1 MKKLLNRI
9 SALTDQE
16 HRKLLYIGI
25 GVSLLCGNLI
35 FAGLLFIVSTTL
47 ED

>member
-1 MKKLLNRI
+1 MKTLLNRI
-9 SALTDQE
+9 SSLTDRE
-16 HRKLLYIGI
+16 HRKLLYIGV
-25 GVSLLCGNLI
+25 GVSLLCGNFI

>member
-1 MKKLLNRI
+1 M
-9 SALTDQE
+9 TDRE

-25 GVSLLCGNLI
+25 GASLLCDNLI
-35 FAGLLFIVSTTL
+35 FAGLLFIVATTL